1 MDEANKSRSP
11 FKEGGMF
18 NEALPLIFGK
28 AKELRKNMT
37 EAEKIL
43 WGYLKGGLNGLKF
56 RRQHP
61 IGVYIA
67 DFYCHAIRLVVELDG
82 KIHHKP

>member
-37 EAEKIL
+37 EAEKIYGDSKR
-43 WGYLKGGLNGLKF
+43 WIKW
-56 RRQHP
+56 
-61 IGVYIA
+61 IEI
-67 DFYCHAIRLVVELDG
+67 
-82 KIHHKP
+82 